1 MQLVEERGR
10 PVEEPM
16 WRDVVIVP
24 AGGAVVVRIPFEDI
38 PGRTVYHCHIL
49 DHEDLGMSTIDHIET
64 SCSPSR
70 APGLPGVS
78 SAYPLGVHRPI

>member
-10 PVEEPM
+10 PVEEPT

-38 PGRTVYHCHIL
+38 VGRTVFHCHIL
-49 DHEDLGMSTIDHIET
+49 DHEDLGMMGVIEV
-64 SCSPSR
+64 
-70 APGLPGVS
+70 G
-78 SAYPLGVHRPI
+78 